1 MRKNELLEELEQR
14 FLKEHQAMD
23 EAADSSDK
31 EAAIKY
37 GHCSCAIAQIIGL
50 VKFGDD
56 QIDQA
61 LEYLYKKY
69 NLYRYE

>member
-1 MRKNELLEELEQR
+1 MRKNELLKELEQR
-14 FLKEHQAMD
+14 FLKEHYAMD
-23 EAADSSDK
+23 AANDNNDK
-31 EAAIKY
+31 ENAIVH

-50 VKFGDD
+50 IKFGDD